1 MKDNR
6 NTFPKLE
13 TGMVV
18 TVKLEDGFG
27 SGSYLVVGDKL
38 LSDNSWNR
46 LSDYLADGTALLSNH
61 FDIIAVYSG
70 CEVRSLNLE
79 KYLEK
84 LTPIWELK
92 DQCPTQAKIA
102 ELEETIKKASQQIQ
116 QLKEEMNV

>member
-18 TVKLEDGFG
+18 RVRGELEIGLG
-27 SGSYLVVGDKL
+27 PYLVVGNKL
-38 LSDNSWNR
+38 MSNTGWNQ
-46 LSDYLADGTALLSNH
+46 LSDYSANGTMSLDSE
-61 FDIIAVYSG
+61 FDIVAVYSEE
-70 CEVRSLNLE
+70 EVYSLKIG
-79 KYLEK
+79 KYTEK
-84 LTPIWELK
+84 LTPIWQLK
-92 DQCPTQAKIA
+92 EQCPTQAKIA